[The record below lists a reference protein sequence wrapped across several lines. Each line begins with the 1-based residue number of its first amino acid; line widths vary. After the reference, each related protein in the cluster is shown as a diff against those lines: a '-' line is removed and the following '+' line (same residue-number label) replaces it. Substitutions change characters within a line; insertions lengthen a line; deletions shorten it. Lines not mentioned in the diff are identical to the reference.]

1 METMVVDA
9 PTAVYVTDARIQ
21 RTAKALS
28 HVLLVMAWLLPAA
41 GLWTLWNSSPADLL
55 RNAGVVGEAL
65 RQVQQ
70 QPLAGLRLWAFA
82 LCTMVPVMLVSAALI
97 QLRRTFV
104 AFTRGAYFS
113 VQAIAGLR
121 QFALFIGTA
130 CLIEILLTPLR
141 TVLLT
146 WLNGEGQRQV
156 VLALSSSQVMALV
169 TALCVWV
176 VTWVIGRAAL
186 LQEENK
192 QFV

>member
-1 METMVVDA
+1 METTVVDA

-21 RTAKALS
+21 GTAKALGY
-28 HVLLVMAWLLPAA
+28 VLLVIAWLLPAA
-41 GLWTLWNSSPADLL
+41 GLWTLWNSSPVDVL
-55 RNAGVVGEAL
+55 RNAGVVDEAL
-65 RQVQQ
+65 RQAQQ
-70 QPLAGLRLWAFA
+70 QPLAGVRQWAFA
-82 LCTMVPVMLVSAALI
+82 LCTLVPVMLVSAALI

-104 AFTRGAYFS
+104 AFARGAYFS
-113 VQAIAGLR
+113 AQAIAGLR
-121 QFALFIGTA
+121 QFALLIGTA

-156 VLALSSSQVMALV
+156 VLALSSSQVMALL

-186 LQEENK
+186 LQEENQ